1 MAVVTRLMHHFIS
14 VWVCWGMVND
24 LRGKN
29 LSSPTATSDSENA
42 MACTPRVVADP
53 ATTDVSASKAI
64 SSPRSARCKDPGG
77 MTRYKLSLA
86 YEGTDFH
93 GWQKQPGLSPQSPP
107 LRTVAGVVEEAL
119 QRLLRQPIT
128 LVGASR
134 TDAGVHAHG
143 QVAHFDAVTPI
154 PLDRLVHAINSR
166 LPDDVEARR
175 VEAVRCGFDA
185 IRDAKSKIYRYRI
198 FNTDRRPLEWRR
210 CVWHCWNRLDVDAMQ
225 NAAQRF
231 VGKHDFAGFAAAGH
245 GRQTTVREILACTVR
260 LVAGPGLT
268 GVRGAEIAENPKVPD
283 MLGVPL
289 GNAEIP
295 LIDIEVQGTGFL
307 YNMVRIMAGTLVEV
321 GRGRFS
327 PDIVDDV
334 LKCGDR
340 SQAGPTLPPQGLRL
354 EKIYY

>member
-1 MAVVTRLMHHFIS
+1 MAR
-14 VWVCWGMVND
+14 
-24 LRGKN
+24 
-29 LSSPTATSDSENA
+29 
-42 MACTPRVVADP
+42 TPSAIVGPV
-53 ATTDVSASKAI
+53 TTDISASKVI
-64 SSPRSARCKDPGG
+64 PSPRSTQCQNPEGT
-77 MTRYKLSLA
+77 TRYKLSLA

-93 GWQKQPGLSPQSPP
+93 GWQKQPGLNPQSPP

-119 QRLLRQPIT
+119 QRLFRQPIT

-154 PLDRLVHAINSR
+154 PLIRLVHAINSR
-166 LPDDVEARR
+166 LPADVEARS
-175 VEAVRCGFDA
+175 VEIVRCGFDA

-210 CVWHCWNRLDVDAMQ
+210 CVWHCWHRLDVDAMQ

-245 GRQTTVREILACTVR
+245 GRQTTVRQILACTVKSVAR
-260 LVAGPGLT
+260 LEAISVSDAEVVGSLMVPGT
-268 GVRGAEIAENPKVPD
+268 PGVP
-283 MLGVPL
+283 GVPL

-295 LIDIEVQGTGFL
+295 LIDIEVHGTGFL

-321 GRGRFS
+321 GRGRFT

-334 LKCGDR
+334 LKYGDR